1 MDFFDTHI
9 HLQDFAD
16 TNVINLLKE
25 GQISKCICVSA
36 KQTDWQKV
44 ADIYEKYP
52 DTIVPA
58 FGLHPWYVHE
68 KTSDWAEQLE
78 TYLQKYPLSLIG
90 ECGFDRLKNKDFDI
104 QKDVFLSQINL
115 AKKYNRTLLVHAVKA
130 DIWLKEFWDILPH
143 KTVFHS
149 FNAHLEQ
156 LKPIIQNDFYVA
168 LNIKVLQNKDGAE
181 IIRQIPKNR
190 MLFETDAPYQ
200 SNVADLQ
207 KLLQKIASI
216 LNENLEELSSR
227 LYANATEIIKND
239 NEI

>member
-9 HLQDFAD
+9 HLQDFD
-16 TNVINLLKE
+16 NTNVIKLLKE

-52 DTIVPA
+52 DIIVPA
-58 FGLHPWYVHE
+58 FGLHPWYAHQ
-68 KTSDWAEQLE
+68 KTSDWAEKLE
-78 TYLQKYPLSLIG
+78 TYLLKYPLSLIG
-90 ECGFDRLKNKDFDI
+90 ECGFDRLKNKDFDM

-130 DIWLKEFWDILPH
+130 DIWLKEFWDILPT

-156 LKPIIQNDFYVA
+156 LKPIIQNGFYVA
-168 LNIKVLQNKDGAE
+168 LNIKILKNKDCND
-181 IIRQIPKNR
+181 IIWQIPKDK

-200 SNVADLQ
+200 SNIDDLHE
-207 KLLQKIASI
+207 LLQKVASI
-216 LNENLEELSSR
+216 LNENIEELSLR
-227 LYANATEIIKND
+227 LYANAMEITKK
-239 NEI
+239 